1 MNLYQLHSDFWR
13 ANEVETFTPSEC
25 QFYFFLLDRANAQH
39 WAMPIRCPTGVICNA
54 LGTTKQNI
62 GKVRTVLQRRGLIS
76 FVPGQHRNAP
86 TTYTIIA
93 VPERKGYSQLSNQL
107 PNQFT
112 LYNNIKDNNHN
123 TIREKAVFSLL
134 ELQELLAKDKEWHR
148 QMTVYFE
155 LQHLK
160 PPDDFL
166 PYFQEFFVHLG
177 AKGYKE
183 REETECKSHFHSW
196 LNKKLQ
202 RQPIYD
208 TQQPTT
214 NQCSQRRG
222 TPVAAKSAADYEG
235 AF

>member
-1 MNLYQLHSDFWR
+1 MEDVVRRLIEHNILPEDIVTNPRKMMENIKYDNLVINDIETECIPKAIGPFIAEEISTVNIPANDTSIIYALEKKEE
-13 ANEVETFTPSEC
+13 NEVSNVA
-25 QFYFFLLDRANAQH
+25 DNKN
-39 WAMPIRCPTGVICNA
+39 I
-54 LGTTKQNI
+54 QNQTQI
-62 GKVRTVLQRRGLIS
+62 D
-76 FVPGQHRNAP
+76 
-86 TTYTIIA
+86 
-93 VPERKGYSQLSNQL
+93 NQE
-107 PNQFT
+107 NQCKDSKNN
-112 LYNNIKDNNHN
+112 NNIKDNNHN